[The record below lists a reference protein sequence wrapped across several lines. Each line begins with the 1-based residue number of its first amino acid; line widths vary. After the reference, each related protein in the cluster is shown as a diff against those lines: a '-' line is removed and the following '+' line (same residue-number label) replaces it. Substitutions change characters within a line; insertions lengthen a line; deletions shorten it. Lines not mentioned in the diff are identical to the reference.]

1 MLIVSPLMDT
11 GIRKSWDDIR
21 RDATRFAKD
30 WRLAYDEKSQAQS
43 FLVAFFNVFGVETRQ
58 VATFEHRVK
67 LLDGSQGFID
77 LLWKGCI
84 LVEMKSKGKDL
95 AKALEQAR
103 AYVETLPPHEIPR
116 AIVVSD
122 FQNFHVH
129 DLVRGGECTR
139 FKLADLRKY
148 VKLFGMFLGLDAEPV
163 HEQNPVNRKAAERMA
178 ALHDALQAIGYAGH
192 PLEVYLVRLLFCL
205 FAEDSEIFERGQFT
219 RFVREHTA
227 DDGSDLATRLAG
239 FFEVLDTPP
248 AQRLSIL
255 DPVVG
260 AFPYVNGGLFHER
273 LPVAAFSR
281 EMRESLLKCTEL
293 DWSEIS
299 PAIFGA
305 MFQGV
310 MDPAERRA
318 LGAHYTSEE
327 NILKLLRPLFLDD
340 LQEELEETIALRG
353 PGRKRALNA
362 FHDKLASLTFLDPAC
377 GCGNFLIIAYRELR
391 RLELR
396 LLRALRED
404 DPSQVLDV
412 VLLLRVAVDQFA
424 GIEIEPFPA
433 EISRVSLWL
442 IDHLC
447 NREASLE
454 FGQNYARIPIRDT
467 PRILC
472 ANALATDWR
481 TLAPDAPT
489 TNPFSY
495 ILGNPPFVGHQWRD
509 EKQAADMALAFHDL
523 PTHGKLDFVCAWYN
537 KAADLIQQSSA
548 RAAFVSTNSIV
559 EGESVGILWPFLFE
573 RKKMQIDF
581 AYRSF
586 VWSNE
591 AKGVAAVHCVIIGF
605 SARRDIGQQSGRGA
619 RKVIFDEDGTPQ
631 PAKNING
638 YLLDAPN
645 VFIRNRGAPLAI
657 ELTKMSKG
665 SQPTDGGNF
674 MFSAEERD
682 ALVAEYP
689 TCAKLLRRYISAD
702 DYINNRIRFC
712 LWLKDVPPQE
722 YRNVPPI
729 MQRLAAVAEMRR
741 GSPTGS
747 VRRDADTPML
757 FTQIRQPQTDYLVVP
772 EVSSKRRK
780 YIPIGFLSSDVV
792 ASNKLY
798 IICDANCYM
807 FGILTSSMHMAW
819 MRIVAGRLKSDY
831 SYSPA
836 VYNNFIW
843 PEVDEA
849 RKAAVAATAQ
859 GVLDAR
865 AKYPESTLA
874 DLYDPLTMPPEL
886 TKAHAKLDALVDK
899 LYGRAFAT
907 DADRVS
913 HLFSLYAASAKQ
925 I

>member
-227 DDGSDLATRLAG
+227 ADGSDLATRLAG

-412 VLLLRVAVDQFA
+412 ALLLRVAVDQFA

-442 IDHLC
+442 MDHLC

-481 TLAPDAPT
+481 TLAPDPPA

-495 ILGNPPFVGHQWRD
+495 ILGNPPFNGARTMSPEQKADVVAVFGDTANVGN
-509 EKQAADMALAFHDL
+509 
-523 PTHGKLDFVCAWYN
+523 LDFVTAWYK
-537 KAADLIQQSSA
+537 KAADLIQGSST
-548 RAAFVSTNSIV
+548 RCAFVSTNSISQ
-559 EGESVGILWPFLFE
+559 GEQVAILWKPLME
-573 RKKMQIDF
+573 RSRVAIDF
-581 AYRSF
+581 AYRTF
-586 VWSNE
+586 KWRNE
-591 AKGVAAVHCVIIGF
+591 ASGNAAVHCVIVGF
-605 SARRDIGQQSGRGA
+605 SCKPGSASSKN
-619 RKVIFDEDGTPQ
+619 KVIYDETGTPH
-631 PAKNING
+631 PARNINA
-638 YLLDAPN
+638 YLVDAPN
-645 VFIRNRGAPLAI
+645 VFVESRSKPICAVPEIGMGNQPIDDGNYLFTDEEKTAFLEMEPNARRFFKPWYGAI
-657 ELTKMSKG
+657 E
-665 SQPTDGGNF
+665 F
-674 MFSAEERD
+674 
-682 ALVAEYP
+682 
-689 TCAKLLRRYISAD
+689 
-702 DYINNRIRFC
+702 INRAPRHC
-712 LWLKDVPPQE
+712 LWLGDCPPNDLRQMPE
-722 YRNVPPI
+722 CMKRVEAVR
-729 MQRLAAVAEMRR
+729 QFRLSSRR
-741 GSPTGS
+741 ASTLKLADAPT
-747 VRRDADTPML
+747 RFQTENM
-757 FTQIRQPQTDYLVVP
+757 PQGDYIVIP
-772 EVSSKRRK
+772 EVSSERRR
-780 YIPIGFLSSDVV
+780 YVPIGFMTPDNLC
-792 ASNKLY
+792 SNKLRLMP
-798 IICDANCYM
+798 DATVYH
-807 FGILTSSMHMAW
+807 FGVLTSSVHMAW
-819 MRIVAGRLKSDY
+819 MRAVCGRLEMRYDY
-831 SYSPA
+831 SIKI
-836 VYNNFIW
+836 VYNNFPW
-843 PEVDEA
+843 PEASDDQ
-849 RKAAVAATAQ
+849 RNRVAASAQ
-859 GVLDAR
+859 GILDVR
-865 AKYPESTLA
+865 GQYPDCTLA
-874 DLYDPLTMPPEL
+874 DLYDETSMPPAL
-886 TKAHAKLDALVDK
+886 RKAHLANDRAVLTA
-899 LYGRAFAT
+899 YGFAR
-907 DADRVS
+907 DLPEEEIVAR
-913 HLFSLYAASAKQ
+913 LFECLRGLGG
-925 I
+925 